1 LAWVF
6 DALPAASL
14 ISVNVL
20 PGRWWHFRFKRR
32 CDAGGSEGTRMSIGD
47 WLFHLTELLRTTR
60 LVEFSLWVSD
70 WPFALWLQSH
80 FYAIP
85 AFQTLHILAIAVLFS
100 STLMLNLRVLGL
112 NGGDVGLED
121 ALRRY
126 RAWIWS
132 ALLVLVLS
140 GVILLISEPVR
151 NMINP
156 IFWMKMAA
164 LLVAVAAS
172 LWFQRVVRR
181 RMDTWDVSPAGHI
194 SLRASAVLITVLW
207 CVVIAGGRWIAY
219 APV

>member
-1 LAWVF
+1 
-6 DALPAASL
+6 
-14 ISVNVL
+14 
-20 PGRWWHFRFKRR
+20 
-32 CDAGGSEGTRMSIGD
+32 MSIGD

-60 LVEFSLWVSD
+60 LVEFSLSVSD
-70 WPFALWLQSH
+70 WPVALWLQSH

-112 NGGDVGLED
+112 NGGDVGLDD

-126 RAWIWS
+126 RSWIWS

-140 GVILLISEPVR
+140 GIVLLISEPVR

-156 IFWMKMAA
+156 IFWIKMAM

-172 LWFQRVVRR
+172 LWFQRAVRLR
-181 RMDTWDVSPAGHI
+181 TDTWDVSPAGHI
-194 SLRASAVLITVLW
+194 SLRTSAVLITVLW